1 MKTKWSIKQINDWY
15 DNRPWIR
22 GCNFMSSDCANRVDQ
37 WQAYEFDKRLATADR
52 ELELAASIGF
62 NSIRII
68 MEFFVWQ
75 DEHDS
80 YMSNLER
87 YIQTAAKHGI
97 SVMIT
102 FGNDCLLPKHE
113 FVRPKTG
120 PQIVEWGYHGG
131 RKLSP
136 LRDTGAMGWSP
147 LDEPDL
153 KQEFLRM
160 VSEIVGKY
168 ANDERVIVWDL
179 MNEAGNNGRGKVS
192 VPHIKELFAVAREQD
207 PCQPLTVECW
217 LDIDNLLPTEKVA
230 LEMSDIVSYH
240 NYMTFERN
248 VHIIDVLRELGRPI
262 VNTEWLCRPN
272 MNRIQEL
279 FPLFYLERI
288 GCYNW
293 GLVAGKYQ
301 TYEPIEGV
309 WQGYEKGQYQD
320 WDFRIWMHDLFRPSF
335 RPYDPKEIDV
345 IKRVCKMADEKWKR
359 HSNGK

>member
-1 MKTKWSIKQINDWY
+1 MKTKWSVKQINDWY

-80 YMSNLER
+80 YMENLER

-136 LRDTGAMGWSP
+136 LRD
-147 LDEPDL
+147 
-153 KQEFLRM
+153 
-160 VSEIVGKY
+160 
-168 ANDERVIVWDL
+168 
-179 MNEAGNNGRGKVS
+179 
-192 VPHIKELFAVAREQD
+192 
-207 PCQPLTVECW
+207 
-217 LDIDNLLPTEKVA
+217 
-230 LEMSDIVSYH
+230 
-240 NYMTFERN
+240 
-248 VHIIDVLRELGRPI
+248 
-262 VNTEWLCRPN
+262 
-272 MNRIQEL
+272 
-279 FPLFYLERI
+279 
-288 GCYNW
+288 
-293 GLVAGKYQ
+293 
-301 TYEPIEGV
+301 
-309 WQGYEKGQYQD
+309 
-320 WDFRIWMHDLFRPSF
+320 
-335 RPYDPKEIDV
+335 
-345 IKRVCKMADEKWKR
+345 
-359 HSNGK
+359 